1 MFDIFTDAAKR
12 ALVLAQDEA
21 IMLGHDFVAA
31 EHLLLGLVGPD
42 DGLADGLAGQVLAGQ
57 GVTAEEIRRLAV
69 GQLTADGLTSAS
81 AAEPVAALAT
91 IGIDVDDVRRRADE
105 TFGRGKFVFPR
116 PAYVSEAKR
125 AIERSVAEAQS
136 LGHDYVG
143 TEHLLLGLLGP
154 DDAPGPRLVGAIG
167 LNPADVRGLVLARM
181 AQ

>member
-1 MFDIFTDAAKR
+1 VFDIFTDAAKR

-31 EHLLLGLVGPD
+31 EHLLLGLAGTD
-42 DGLADGLAGQVLAGQ
+42 DGLAGQVLAGQ
-57 GVTAEEIRRLAV
+57 GMTAEETRRLAV
-69 GQLTADGLTSAS
+69 GQLTADGLTAAS

-125 AIERSVAEAQS
+125 AIERSVGEAQA

-143 TEHLLLGLLGP
+143 TEHMLLGLLGA
-154 DDAPGPRLVGAIG
+154 DDAPGPRLVSAAG
-167 LNPADVRGLVLARM
+167 LDPAEVRGLVLARM
-181 AQ
+181 AE

>member
-31 EHLLLGLVGPD
+31 EHLLLGLAGTD
-42 DGLADGLAGQVLAGQ
+42 DGLAGQVLAGQ
-57 GVTAEEIRRLAV
+57 GMTAEETRRLAV
-69 GQLTADGLTSAS
+69 GQLTADGLTAAS

-125 AIERSVAEAQS
+125 AIERSVGEAQA

-143 TEHLLLGLLGP
+143 TEHMLLGLLGA
-154 DDAPGPRLVGAIG
+154 DDAPGPRLVSAAG
-167 LNPADVRGLVLARM
+167 LDPAEVRGLVLARM
-181 AQ
+181 AE

>member
-42 DGLADGLAGQVLAGQ
+42 D
-57 GVTAEEIRRLAV
+57 
-69 GQLTADGLTSAS
+69 
-81 AAEPVAALAT
+81 
-91 IGIDVDDVRRRADE
+91 
-105 TFGRGKFVFPR
+105 
-116 PAYVSEAKR
+116 
-125 AIERSVAEAQS
+125 
-136 LGHDYVG
+136 
-143 TEHLLLGLLGP
+143 
-154 DDAPGPRLVGAIG
+154 APGPRLVGAIG

>member
-1 MFDIFTDAAKR
+1 MSVTIIARIKAKAGSEAALQE
-12 ALVLAQDEA
+12 AFQDM
-21 IMLGHDFVAA
+21 IKTV
-31 EHLLLGLVGPD
+31 
-42 DGLADGLAGQVLAGQ
+42 
-57 GVTAEEIRRLAV
+57 R
-69 GQLTADGLTSAS
+69 